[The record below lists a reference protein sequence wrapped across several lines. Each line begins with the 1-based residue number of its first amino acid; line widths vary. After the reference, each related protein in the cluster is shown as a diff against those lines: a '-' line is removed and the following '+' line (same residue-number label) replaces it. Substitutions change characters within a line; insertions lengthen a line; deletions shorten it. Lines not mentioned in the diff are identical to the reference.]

1 MTLRFTHEYENLKPI
16 FGANPNI
23 GGIAYH
29 ITERNTPDEPK
40 TPFL

>member
-1 MTLRFTHEYENLKPI
+1 MSPQYHLGDMTI

-29 ITERNTPDEPK
+29 ITERNTPDEPE
-40 TPFL
+40 TPSL